1 MVGLNS
7 RLDDVQ
13 WIGDDGGDGGGDG
26 GGEESRAKGDDVGG
40 RRGRVRVERWVGAA
54 EDADGRGHEESFGT
68 GRVWGRD
75 AEARGGGSVRGASS
89 VCSFVS
95 STNVEQG
102 KRG

>member
-1 MVGLNS
+1 MVSLNS

-75 AEARGGGSVRGASS
+75 AERGRWVGSRCIVGVFVRIFNE
-89 VCSFVS
+89 C
-95 STNVEQG
+95 
-102 KRG
+102 